1 MIRLWNL
8 VQAQVEV
15 HTFLVGGT
23 LAFDGAKSD
32 VRADCRLIALP
43 LRFLQAAVICRPKP
57 ERRDYSFRGGM
68 THRKA
73 VCAV

>member
-32 VRADCRLIALP
+32 VRANCRLIAPAVAVPAGCRDLP
-43 LRFLQAAVICRPKP
+43 PEAGKP
-57 ERRDYSFRGGM
+57 
-68 THRKA
+68 
-73 VCAV
+73 